1 MSDAAFPTNAMAA
14 TSAILIAEDETAI
27 AETVLY
33 ALRSEGFTA
42 EHVLFGG
49 DVVPRVR
56 AGGVDLV
63 VLDVGLPDITG
74 FEVCR
79 ALRAFSEVPVIF
91 LTARDGEIDRVVGL
105 ELGADDYVVKP
116 FSPRELVARVRAR
129 LRRRTRIEAAS
140 WQRQGVFEID
150 RDGKRIRYRGRA
162 LDLTRYEYGVLEV
175 LMLRPGAVLSRTQ
188 LMDRVWADA
197 LESSDRTVDTH
208 IKTLRAKLRAMGER
222 GDGHEDDRDDPIRT
236 HRGLGYSLEVGNG

>member
-1 MSDAAFPTNAMAA
+1 MPIMAVTPT
-14 TSAILIAEDETAI
+14 ILIAEDETAI

-33 ALRSEGFTA
+33 ALRSEGFAA

-49 DVVPRVR
+49 EVAPRLR
-56 AGGVDLV
+56 AGGIDLV
-63 VLDVGLPDITG
+63 VLDVGLPDTTG

-91 LTARDGEIDRVVGL
+91 LTARDSEIDRVVGL

-129 LRRRTRIEAAS
+129 LRRRVQPDAAM
-140 WQRQGVFEID
+140 WQAHGAFEID
-150 RDGKRIRYRGRA
+150 REGKRVRYRGRA
-162 LDLTRYEYGVLEV
+162 LELTRYEYGVMDAL
-175 LMLRPGAVLSRTQ
+175 LLRPGAVLSRAQ

-197 LESSDRTVDTH
+197 LESGDRTVDTH
-208 IKTLRAKLRAMGER
+208 IKTLRNKLRAAGADEN
-222 GDGHEDDRDDPIRT
+222 EDPIRT
-236 HRGLGYSLEVGNG
+236 HRGLGYSLEIDG